1 MNIAQHKAALPIC
14 LEIEALPRSGNNI
27 PNAWYQ
33 HLKRDGG
40 TKEAKANF
48 PAITILSEIVWWYR
62 PTEQRDEATGQSLE
76 PTRKFKADKLQLSY
90 AAMANKFGMSKRQAT
105 DACKYLADKR
115 LITLEFRTLKLPDGR
130 KLNNVLYVEP
140 IPTEIAKISV
150 VPASKN
156 GTPVTK
162 ESDSISQTNGTPPT
176 NKRETNTDNTNKD
189 LQTNNASHTH
199 TEQSAN
205 AQGVCGH
212 EEESSFSDLTRG
224 EENSSSELPTPG
236 QSDQKPT
243 LKPPAASSK
252 KSNNEI
258 YGFVKW
264 ANKGFW
270 SLKVTKTLERVA
282 ENKTW
287 DDLKKALQ
295 AMCEQYESE
304 EGLKHQQRYFI
315 KAVSEGW
322 EASQEWH
329 ERKDRELRQ
338 KAESER
344 REKEAERVKV
354 ALKQMEVNGDIEL
367 IDHKG
372 QWYDYRLPG
381 DVIVYNANA
390 WDLPKGFSWR
400 EDAA

>member
-1 MNIAQHKAALPIC
+1 MVYLLSKPEDWVTRLDDIVKHSSDGRASVLSGLKELKQKGYLEKVRITDQKTGQVSHWETIVHEQPIATSPDVENRH
-14 LEIEALPRSGNNI
+14 SGNPDSGN
-27 PNAWYQ
+27 PHSGKSNP
-33 HLKRDGG
+33 
-40 TKEAKANF
+40 TK
-48 PAITILSEIVWWYR
+48 Y
-62 PTEQRDEATGQSLE
+62 G
-76 PTRKFKADKLQLSY
+76 
-90 AAMANKFGMSKRQAT
+90 
-105 DACKYLADKR
+105 
-115 LITLEFRTLKLPDGR
+115 
-130 KLNNVLYVEP
+130 
-140 IPTEIAKISV
+140 
-150 VPASKN
+150 
-156 GTPVTK
+156 
-162 ESDSISQTNGTPPT
+162 SIQ
-176 NKRETNTDNTNKD
+176 NTDQEITSF
-189 LQTNNASHTH
+189 THTQN

-224 EENSSSELPTPG
+224 EENSSSELPTSG
-236 QSDQKPT
+236 QSDQKPA
-243 LKPPAASSK
+243 LKPAAASSK

-329 ERKDRELRQ
+329 ERKGRELQQ